1 MVPAIERVD
10 SIDIPR
16 LAERLDRT
24 WKTPKTLY
32 GALSTVDHKTIGKR
46 YMLTAFIFLLLA
58 GLQAAVMRAQ
68 LARPENALVSPEM
81 YDQLFSM
88 HGTTMIFWYAS
99 PILSGFSNY
108 LVPLM
113 LGSRDMAFPRLNAFS
128 YWTFLLSGLLIY
140 SSLLAGVA
148 PHGGW
153 FAYVPYTNAQYSPGL
168 NMDFYALALLFL
180 TISTTA
186 GAINFIV
193 SIFKMRCPGMSVS
206 RMPLFMWST
215 LTTSVSIVFAMPALS
230 AALIFLE
237 LDRRYGTHFYDPVR
251 GGHPLLWQ
259 HLFWVFGHPWVY
271 IVILPATGMASMMI
285 PTFCRRPIVG
295 HTYVALATVSTG
307 IFGFGVWAHHMFATG
322 MPALSTTFFSAA
334 SMGVS
339 IPSGMQIFA
348 WLATIWAARRHV
360 LATPML
366 FMLGFICLFVIGGV
380 SGVMTASVPFDWQAT
395 DSYFVVAHL
404 HYVLVGIN
412 LFPVLG
418 AFYYWLPKMTGR
430 MLSERLGKW
439 NFWTLFIGVNLTFF
453 PMHIVGLR
461 GMPRRV
467 YTYPAGMGWDGLNSL
482 ETIGAYITA
491 IGVLLFIINVIMSI
505 RGGALAGPNPWG
517 ASSLEWMTS
526 SPPPEYN
533 FVTIPTVV
541 GREPLWDAHDE
552 RIGPAGELEKS
563 LPDPAYVA
571 MRSEGAQTR
580 HEVSEGE
587 GGGAGGPTAELR
599 PWRVLDDGKETL
611 ETTLLNADPQAVLR
625 LPEDT
630 IWPLILS
637 LGLTGVF
644 VAALF
649 KAPVWAAIAGAIT
662 LISIAGWLWPKR
674 DTYPAGRVRA

>member
-1 MVPAIERVD
+1 MATTVERVD
-10 SIDIPR
+10 VPA

-24 WKTPKTLY
+24 WRAPSGIY
-32 GALSTVDHKTIGKR
+32 GALASVDHKVIGKR
-46 YMLTAFIFLLLA
+46 YMVTAFAFLILA
-58 GLQAAVMRAQ
+58 GLQATAMRAQ
-68 LARPENALVSPEM
+68 LARPNNTLLSPEL

-113 LGSRDMAFPRLNAFS
+113 IGSRDMAFPRLNAFS

-140 SSLLAGVA
+140 SSLVAGIA
-148 PHGGW
+148 PDGGW
-153 FAYVPYTNAQYSPGL
+153 FAYVPNTGAQFSPGL
-168 NMDFYALALLFL
+168 NIDFYALALLFL

-193 SIFKMRCPGMSVS
+193 TILKMRCPGMSVS

-215 LTTSVSIVFAMPALS
+215 LTTSVAIVFAMPALS

-237 LDRRYGTHFYDPVR
+237 LDRRFGTQFYNAAR

-271 IVILPATGMASMMI
+271 VVILPATGMASMII

-307 IFGFGVWAHHMFATG
+307 IFGFGVWAHHMFSTG
-322 MPALSTTFFSAA
+322 IPPLSTTFFSAA

-339 IPSGMQIFA
+339 IPSGVQIFA
-348 WLATIWAARRHV
+348 WLATIWAARRHVRRHV

-380 SGVMTASVPFDWQAT
+380 SGVMTGAVPFDWQVT
-395 DSYFVVAHL
+395 DTYFVVAHL

-418 AFYYWLPKMTGR
+418 AFHYWIPKMTGR
-430 MLSERLGKW
+430 MLDERLGKW
-439 NFWTLFIGVNLTFF
+439 SFWVLFAGVNLTFF
-453 PMHIVGLR
+453 PMHRLGML

-467 YTYPAGMGWDGLNSL
+467 YTYPAGMGWDTLNMV
-482 ETIGAYITA
+482 ETVGAVIVVV
-491 IGVLLFIINVIMSI
+491 GMLLFILNVVMSL
-505 RGGALAGPNPWG
+505 RTGAQAGENPWG
-517 ASSLEWMTS
+517 ASSLEWSTS

-533 FVTIPTVV
+533 FVTIPTVI

-552 RIGPAGELEKS
+552 QPTGS
-563 LPDPAYVA
+563 LA
-571 MRSEGAQTR
+571 SW
-580 HEVSEGE
+580 
-587 GGGAGGPTAELR
+587 L
-599 PWRVLDDGKETL
+599 VLDDGRETL
-611 ETTLLNADPQAVLR
+611 ETSLLDADPEAVLR
-625 LPEDT
+625 LPQDT
-630 IWPLILS
+630 LWPLILS
-637 LGLTGVF
+637 LALAGLL

-649 KAPVWAAIAGAIT
+649 KAPIWTIVGSVATLAA
-662 LISIAGWLWPKR
+662 IAGWLWP
-674 DTYPAGRVRA
+674 TPATFPARRTNP

>member
-1 MVPAIERVD
+1 MAGVVEQVEL
-10 SIDIPR
+10 SS
-16 LAERLDRT
+16 LVERLDELWRSPRT
-24 WKTPKTLY
+24 VY
-32 GALSTVDHKTIGKR
+32 GALASVDHKVIGKR
-46 YMLTAFIFLLLA
+46 YLATAFVFLLLGGLEA
-58 GLQAAVMRAQ
+58 GAMRAQ
-68 LARPENALVSPEM
+68 LARPESGLLSPEA

-113 LGSRDMAFPRLNAFS
+113 LGARDMAFPRLNAFS
-128 YWTFLLSGLLIY
+128 YWTFLLSGLFIY
-140 SSLLAGVA
+140 ASVFAGLV

-153 FAYVPYTNAQYSPGL
+153 FAYVPYTNAQYSPQL

-193 SIFKMRCPGMSVS
+193 TIFKTRCPGMSVS

-215 LTTSVSIVFAMPALS
+215 LTASVAIVFSMPALT

-237 LDRRYGTHFYDPVR
+237 FDRRFGTHFYDPVR
-251 GGHPLLWQ
+251 GGSPLLWQ

-271 IVILPATGMASMMI
+271 IIILPATGMASMII

-295 HTYVALATVSTG
+295 HVYVALATISTG

-339 IPSGMQIFA
+339 IPSGIQIFA

-366 FMLGFICLFVIGGV
+366 FMLGFICLFVIGGI

-395 DSYFVVAHL
+395 DTYFIVAHL

-412 LFPVLG
+412 LFPVLAG
-418 AFYYWLPKMTGR
+418 FYFWLPKMTGR
-430 MLSERLGKW
+430 MLSEQLGKW
-439 NFWTLFIGVNLTFF
+439 NFWVLFLGVNLTFF
-453 PMHIVGLR
+453 PMHFVGLR

-467 YTYPAGMGWDGLNSL
+467 YTYPAGMGWDWLNLVES
-482 ETIGAYITA
+482 IGAVITVV
-491 IGVLLFIINVIMSI
+491 GVLLFVINVIWSRR
-505 RGGALAGPNPWG
+505 RGAIAPANPWG
-517 ASSLEWMTS
+517 AATLEWATT

-533 FVTIPTVV
+533 FAVIPTVR
-541 GREPLWDAHDE
+541 GRDPLWEAHNALLGSAGEEDLAPADPSRALSNESNREPTTL
-552 RIGPAGELEKS
+552 S
-563 LPDPAYVA
+563 LPV
-571 MRSEGAQTR
+571 
-580 HEVSEGE
+580 
-587 GGGAGGPTAELR
+587 
-599 PWRVLDDGKETL
+599 WRVLDDGKEAL
-611 ETTLLNADPQAVLR
+611 ESTLLDADPQAVLR
-625 LPEDT
+625 MPMASL
-630 IWPLILS
+630 WPFFLS
-637 LGLTGVF
+637 LALTGLF
-644 VAALF
+644 VAFLF
-649 KAPVWAAIAGAIT
+649 KAPVWVAIAGAIT
-662 LISIAGWLWPKR
+662 LSAIAGWLWPTAATFPPSR
-674 DTYPAGRVRA
+674 TTA

>member
-1 MVPAIERVD
+1 MSTVIERVELETL
-10 SIDIPR
+10 S
-16 LAERLDRT
+16 ERLEHT

-32 GALSTVDHKTIGKR
+32 GELSSVDHKTIGKR
-46 YMLTAFIFLLLA
+46 YLATAFTFLLLG
-58 GLQAAVMRAQ
+58 GLQAGAMRAQ
-68 LARPENALVSPEM
+68 LARPESRLLSPEM

-113 LGSRDMAFPRLNAFS
+113 LGARDMAFPRLNAFS

-140 SSLLAGVA
+140 SSALGGVM

-193 SIFKMRCPGMSVS
+193 TIFKTRCPGMSVS

-215 LTTSVSIVFAMPALS
+215 LTTSVAMVFSMPALT

-237 LDRRYGTHFYDPVR
+237 LDRRFGTHFYDPVR
-251 GGHPLLWQ
+251 GGAPLLWQ

-271 IVILPATGMASMMI
+271 IVILPATGMASMII

-295 HTYVALATVSTG
+295 HVYVALATVSTG

-334 SMGVS
+334 SMAVS
-339 IPSGMQIFA
+339 IPSGIQIFA

-395 DSYFVVAHL
+395 DTYFVVAHL

-412 LFPVLG
+412 LFPVLAG
-418 AFYYWLPKMTGR
+418 FYYWLPKMTGR
-430 MLSERLGKW
+430 MLNERLGKW
-439 NFWTLFIGVNLTFF
+439 NFWVLFVGVNLTFF
-453 PMHIVGLR
+453 PMHFVGLR

-467 YTYPAGMGWDGLNSL
+467 YTYPAGMGWDWLNAAESA
-482 ETIGAYITA
+482 GAVVTVV
-491 IGVLLFIINVIMSI
+491 GVLLFLINVFWS
-505 RGGALAGPNPWG
+505 RKSGAIAPANPWG
-517 ASSLEWMTS
+517 AATLEWAMS

-533 FVTIPTVV
+533 FTVIPTVR
-541 GREPLWDAHDE
+541 GREPLWERHDALL
-552 RIGPAGELEKS
+552 GVAGEEDLAPIDAARSADYVGVYTEYRREGE
-563 LPDPAYVA
+563 PDPASVPLPA
-571 MRSEGAQTR
+571 
-580 HEVSEGE
+580 
-587 GGGAGGPTAELR
+587 
-599 PWRVLDDGKETL
+599 WRVLDEGKETL
-611 ETTLLNADPQAVLR
+611 ESTLLDADPQAVLR
-625 LPEDT
+625 MPEDS
-630 IWPLILS
+630 IWPLILA
-637 LGLTGVF
+637 LALTGLF
-644 VAALF
+644 VALLF
-649 KAPVWAAIAGAIT
+649 KAPVWTAIAGVVT
-662 LISIAGWLWPKR
+662 LASIGGWLWPTEATFPPSR
-674 DTYPAGRVRA
+674 MAS